1 MKPQGALIEGAVL
14 AAVGAAC
21 LAFQLWLPSTRVDE
35 ADYEAVARA
44 LEAERQPGDVVL
56 LAPWWAERARLHV
69 PAGLPVVGY
78 LRSDGD
84 DLKRHPRVWVLS
96 QPRLPNAQLG
106 EFERAFLPG
115 RAPLGEARR
124 FGNLALQLYQNG
136 RARPVAFDAA
146 EALPRA
152 QVYLEQPD
160 GTRQPCAW
168 SGAGHRCP
176 NGRVVAREW
185 HEVRFQP
192 LDCVRLDA
200 PGGATR
206 VVVEFDGVPATAT
219 LGLEGGY
226 FWEFGAH
233 ASTSSTLGLEVNGVT
248 HALDLPN
255 LVEKL
260 HRLEVPGGGGRVR
273 LWLSSPSPVAR
284 HVCATLAGF
293 GGAP

>member
-1 MKPQGALIEGAVL
+1 MRPSGALIEGAVL
-14 AAVGAAC
+14 AAVGVAC
-21 LAFQLWLPSTRVDE
+21 LAFQLWLPSTQVAE
-35 ADYEAVARA
+35 ADYQAVARV

-56 LAPWWAERARLHV
+56 LAPWWTERARIYV
-69 PAGLPVVGY
+69 PSGLPVVGY

-84 DLKRHPRVWVLS
+84 HLKRHPRIWVLS

-106 EFERAFLPG
+106 DFERAFLPG
-115 RAPLGEARR
+115 RTALGEARQ
-124 FGNLALQLYQNG
+124 FGNLTLRLYQNG
-136 RARPVAFDAA
+136 RARPVGFEASA
-146 EALPRA
+146 ELPRA

-160 GTRQPCAW
+160 GSRQPCPW
-168 SGAGHRCP
+168 NGAGHRCP

-200 PGGATR
+200 PGGPTR
-206 VVVEFDGVPATAT
+206 VVVEFDAVPGPLT

-226 FWEFGAH
+226 IWEYAAH
-233 ASTSSTLGLEVNGVT
+233 QSTSSTLGLEVNGVT

-255 LVEKL
+255 AVEKL
-260 HRLEVPGGGGRVR
+260 HRLEVREGGGKVR
-273 LWLSSPSPVAR
+273 LWLSSPSAASR
-284 HVCATLAGF
+284 HVCATLTGY